1 MQPGAGG
8 FSFSASPVRPAKS
21 SVPRAAAS
29 SIHHGNYVTSG
40 CARVL
45 RGSDQYKPLV
55 AGRFL
60 HLCFHEESPWVASP
74 GSQRNSPRAP
84 ASRAR
89 QGDNAATGR
98 AGIQAGG
105 TRTMTAYPDESLRIQ
120 GRATGQ
126 GNWQADRAAIT
137 NVRLG
142 AQQLLRDTAS
152 TLDENSPL
160 RSRLR
165 QLLATI
171 ALQLEGNQFFLPRSN
186 TSSNSAASGRT
197 SRITARTTPPPM
209 KSRAG
214 WHTPWRSTTRT
225 STSPH
230 SCPLRTTWEASAR
243 GN

>member
-1 MQPGAGG
+1 MGC
-8 FSFSASPVRPAKS
+8 
-21 SVPRAAAS
+21 
-29 SIHHGNYVTSG
+29 ITS
-40 CARVL
+40 
-45 RGSDQYKPLV
+45 
-55 AGRFL
+55 
-60 HLCFHEESPWVASP
+60 
-74 GSQRNSPRAP
+74 SQRNSPRAP

-98 AGIQAGG
+98 AGTQAGG

-171 ALQLEGNQFFLPRSN
+171 ALQLEGNQFFLPPEQYEQQL
-186 TSSNSAASGRT
+186 SSIRQDLEDYRADNPTAHEIEGRVAYTMAFHDQNFDESAQLP
-197 SRITARTTPPPM
+197 TAYDM
-209 KSRAG
+209 G
-214 WHTPWRSTTRT
+214 GFH
-225 STSPH
+225 
-230 SCPLRTTWEASAR
+230 AR
-243 GN
+243 